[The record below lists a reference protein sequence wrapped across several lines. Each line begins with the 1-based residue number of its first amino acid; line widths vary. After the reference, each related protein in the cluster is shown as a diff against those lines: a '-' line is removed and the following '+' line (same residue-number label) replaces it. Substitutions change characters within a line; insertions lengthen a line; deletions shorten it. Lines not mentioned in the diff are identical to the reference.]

1 MDERTMSFNGNG
13 NANGNG
19 NSALNGNE
27 NRIHAPKNGNGK
39 HSNNGHGPQNG
50 NVIEFPHKRVGE
62 MDESQLM
69 TSPLVPEGYFVPKSR
84 NVHPSK
90 RMRELLASEPYLFG
104 PGCYDPMTAQL
115 CMYYGF
121 KAVYFSGYSFAMG
134 HVGSTDMDLYTS
146 TEIAD
151 AARRTVSALR
161 KFQLTQAVGDP
172 EKQASAHAS
181 SGSAPRYLDIPPV
194 VVDMDGGYGNIFNVQ
209 RTTELYVQAGVA
221 AAHIEDQVLPKRC
234 GHIGGKALIPVNE
247 MIGKLRMARAVADDM
262 GNPDFVIIG
271 RTDGVSAVDAPE
283 SLRGIDLAIDRALRY
298 LDTGIPD
305 LVWCEFPTADRG
317 PVEKFSHEV
326 HKRFPQAKFAFNYSS
341 SFKWFNEQRPFSF
354 AELGELGIKFLF
366 ITLGAQHATAHGLSV
381 LLQEM
386 YEGQEQG
393 YINLQKKEWNGVA
406 GPVVANADADGMKFD
421 FPSKSHHFFSG
432 VPYHHVVGKM
442 YSAARLGHEFCE
454 ELEDDKV
461 V

>member
-1 MDERTMSFNGNG
+1 MPL
-13 NANGNG
+13 
-19 NSALNGNE
+19 SALT
-27 NRIHAPKNGNGK
+27 
-39 HSNNGHGPQNG
+39 S
-50 NVIEFPHKRVGE
+50 
-62 MDESQLM
+62 
-69 TSPLVPEGYFVPKSR
+69 SPLVPEGYYVPKSR
-84 NVHPSK
+84 NVHPST
-90 RMRELLASEPYLFG
+90 RMRELLETEPYLFG

-172 EKQASAHAS
+172 EK
-181 SGSAPRYLDIPPV
+181 GIMPRHLDIPPV
-194 VVDMDGGYGNIFNVQ
+194 IVDMDGGYGNIFNVQ

-247 MIGKLRMARAVADDM
+247 MIGKLRMARAVANDL
-262 GNPDFVIIG
+262 GNEDFVIIG

-283 SLRGIDLAIDRALRY
+283 SKRGLDLAVERALRY

-317 PVEKFSHEV
+317 PVETFSHEV
-326 HKRFPQAKFAFNYSS
+326 HKRFPEARFAFNYSS
-341 SFKWFNEQRPFSF
+341 SFKWFNEQKPFTF

-386 YEGQEQG
+386 YEGQEKG
-393 YINLQKKEWNGVA
+393 YINLQKKEFA
-406 GPVVANADADGMKFD
+406 GPD

-454 ELEDDKV
+454 ELEDEKV